1 MGKPGSSSS
10 EVSRSTLKI
19 LPPQNVS
26 YLLSLSFKKQL
37 ILFRMGIFG
46 LLTDEWWGGG
56 GAKSLPVP
64 KICHTYPTKMK
75 LGTLIVYLRKIQK
88 LYELS
93 DTPPELC

>member
-1 MGKPGSSSS
+1 
-10 EVSRSTLKI
+10 
-19 LPPQNVS
+19 
-26 YLLSLSFKKQL
+26 
-37 ILFRMGIFG
+37 MGIFG
-46 LLTDEWWGGG
+46 LLTDEWWEGG